1 MVESVE
7 AAQPAPAPES
17 SPSSPRKP
25 PKRKTSDLSFP
36 IESKRPKSPTLLLA
50 CKHVGT
56 SRDALVQREPED
68 AHALPSDVLR
78 MRKEHQ
84 ERRRQYLVELVRR
97 KYWELKSAVEKQ
109 QQHEEQRQQ
118 LADSFRSLA
127 ETTASS
133 DALVPVED
141 GAAPP
146 EALAS
151 RFLWG

>member
-36 IESKRPKSPTLLLA
+36 IESKRPKSATKQPCGFA

-68 AHALPSDVLR
+68 AHTLPSDVLR

-84 ERRRQYLVELVRR
+84 ERRVQYLVELAQAPWRSRR
-97 KYWELKSAVEKQ
+97 SRGETPIRSPFLSAAVYERSM
-109 QQHEEQRQQ
+109 QRCF
-118 LADSFRSLA
+118 LFAARSRCL
-127 ETTASS
+127 
-133 DALVPVED
+133 
-141 GAAPP
+141 
-146 EALAS
+146 
-151 RFLWG
+151 RC

>member
-84 ERRRQYLVELVRR
+84 ERRVQYLVELAQAPWRSRR
-97 KYWELKSAVEKQ
+97 SRGETPIRSPFLSAAV
-109 QQHEEQRQQ
+109 
-118 LADSFRSLA
+118 
-127 ETTASS
+127 
-133 DALVPVED
+133 
-141 GAAPP
+141 
-146 EALAS
+146 
-151 RFLWG
+151 